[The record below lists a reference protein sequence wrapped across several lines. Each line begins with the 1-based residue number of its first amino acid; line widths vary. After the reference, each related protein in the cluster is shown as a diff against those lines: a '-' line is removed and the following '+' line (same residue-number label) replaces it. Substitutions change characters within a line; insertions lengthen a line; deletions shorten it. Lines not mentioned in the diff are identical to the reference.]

1 MKVRIEE
8 GCIACGVCEGICDAV
23 FTVNDNTTVNEDKI
37 AGNEDAIRQAAE
49 ECPVDVIIIEE

>member
-1 MKVRIEE
+1 MKVKIEE

-23 FTVNDNTTVNEDKI
+23 FTVEDSVTVNEANI
-37 AGNEDAIRQAAE
+37 AGNEDAIREAAE

>member
-23 FTVNDNTTVNEDKI
+23 FTVDDDVTVKEDNI
-37 AGNEDAIRQAAE
+37 AGNEEAIKQAAE